1 MVHDRFC
8 VHIFQL
14 AYFTVRLTH
23 FTSVVA
29 NTRYMSFDILDRLVS
44 PVEDRLCFFRSVYR
58 LGLGN
63 VIQ

>member
-29 NTRYMSFDILDRLVS
+29 KSRYKTFDILDRLDT
-44 PVEDRLCFFRSVYR
+44 PVEERL
-58 LGLGN
+58 
-63 VIQ
+63 